1 MVKFGV
7 NQSVERKEDFRLIT
21 GTGQYTD
28 DISLEG
34 QLYGYMLRS
43 PVAHARLLSIDV
55 EAARQAP
62 GVVDIILGRELKAD
76 NANQLPCMIPLKNR
90 DGSNRAD
97 PGHPVLATE
106 KVCHVGDNIAFI
118 IAESLVQAKDAA
130 ELVEVDFDELD
141 AVVDTATANNGSQPL
156 VHDDVPNNV
165 AFDWAQGNEDAVRD
179 AFAKAA
185 HVTEIE
191 LVNNR
196 VVVNSMEPRGLIAD
210 WDAEA
215 GKMTVRMGT
224 QGGWVLRSLLA
235 NAILHIPEEKI
246 RVITPDVGGA
256 FGMKLF
262 FYSECAVAVW
272 ASRKL
277 GRPIKWIGERSDA
290 FLSDTQGRDHVTR
303 AAIALDTDHK
313 VIALKVETNAN
324 IGAYHSTFG
333 PMIPTMA
340 AVKVMPGVY
349 DIPNFHYHCIGVF
362 TNTVPVDAY
371 RGAGRPE
378 AIYIIER
385 LMDKAARE
393 LGLTQAE
400 IRRRNFIPVSA
411 IPYKTATG
419 CLYDS
424 GEFERLMDRALEVSD
439 WNGFDAREKQSA
451 ARGKRR
457 GIGMCYY
464 IEATAGN
471 PTETA
476 TIRFTEDDRVT
487 VAVGTQSSGQGHSTA
502 YAQIVAERL
511 GVPFEKIEIIQG
523 DTDKIRTGGGTGGS
537 RSLTAQGPAI
547 HAASDEVIRKGKEL
561 AGHFLEAATVDI
573 EFSADAGD
581 FSIAGT
587 DRRIGIMELAHR
599 ARGLGELPENLAEG
613 LDTEASF
620 TVDAFTYP
628 NGCHIAEIEVD
639 DLTGQT
645 EVVRYVIVDDF
656 GTIVNPAL
664 VRNQVIGGVGQGIGQ
679 ALTEHTVYGDNGQLL
694 TGSFMDY
701 GIPRADNIPL
711 DLHYETIEVPCT
723 MNPMGVKGC
732 GEAGCIGAPPAIMNA
747 LIDALSDLGVPH
759 LDMPATPGR
768 VWEAIREASARAS

>member
-28 DISLEG
+28 DITLEG

-43 PVAHARLLSIDV
+43 PVAHARLLSVDV
-55 EAARQAP
+55 EEARAAP
-62 GVVDIILGRELKAD
+62 GVVDIILGSELEAD

-97 PGHPVLATE
+97 PGHPVLATD
-106 KVCHVGDNIAFI
+106 KLCYVGDNIAFV
-118 IAESLVQAKDAA
+118 IAESLAQAKDAA
-130 ELVEVDFDELD
+130 ELIQIDFDEID
-141 AVVDTATANNGSQPL
+141 AVVDTGTAHQDGNAIL
-156 VHDDVPNNV
+156 HETAANNV
-165 AFDWAQGNEDAVRD
+165 AFDWGQGDEKAVAS
-179 AFAKAA
+179 AFEGAA

-191 LVNNR
+191 LINNR

-210 WDAEA
+210 WDAEE
-215 GKMTVRMGT
+215 GKMTLRMGT
-224 QGGWVLRSLLA
+224 QGGWVLRALLA
-235 NAILHIPEEKI
+235 NAILHLPEEKI
-246 RVITPDVGGA
+246 RIITPDVGGA

-262 FYSECAVAVW
+262 FYSECAAAVW

-303 AAIALDTDHK
+303 AAIAFDANHK
-313 VIALKVETNAN
+313 AVGLKVETKAN
-324 IGAYHSTFG
+324 LGAYLSTFG

-340 AVKVMPGVY
+340 MVKVMPGVY
-349 DIPNFHYHCIGVF
+349 DIPNFYYQCTGVF

-385 LMDKAARE
+385 LMDRAARE
-393 LGLTQAE
+393 LGLSQAD

-419 CLYDS
+419 CVYDS
-424 GEFERLMDRALEVSD
+424 GEFERIMDRALEVSGWD
-439 WNGFDAREKQSA
+439 DFSARRADSA
-451 ARGKRR
+451 LDGKRR

-476 TIRFTEDDRVT
+476 TIRFTDEDRVT
-487 VAVGTQSSGQGHSTA
+487 VAVGTQSTGQGHSTA

-511 GVPFEKIEIIQG
+511 GVPFENIDIIQG
-523 DTDKIRTGGGTGGS
+523 DTEKIKTGGGTGGS
-537 RSLTAQGPAI
+537 RSLTTQGPAI

-561 AGHFLEAATVDI
+561 AGHFLETAAVDI
-573 EFSADAGD
+573 EFSADEGE
-581 FSIAGT
+581 FTIVGT
-587 DRRIGIMELAHR
+587 DRKIGIMELAHR
-599 ARGLGELPENLAEG
+599 ARGLGQLPENLAEG

-620 TVDAFTYP
+620 TVEAFTYP
-628 NGCHIAEIEVD
+628 NGCHIAEVEVD
-639 DLTGQT
+639 DLTGQV
-645 EVVRYVIVDDF
+645 EVVRYIIVDDF

-679 ALTEHTVYGDNGQLL
+679 ALTEYTVYGEDGQLL

-701 GIPRADNIPL
+701 GMPRADNIPL

-732 GEAGCIGAPPAIMNA
+732 GEAGCIGAPPAIINGI
-747 LIDALSDLGVPH
+747 IDALHELGVDH
-759 LDMPATPGR
+759 IDMPATPRR
-768 VWEAIREASARAS
+768 VWDAIRQAS

>member
-28 DISLEG
+28 DITLDG

-43 PVAHARLLSIDV
+43 PVAHARLLSVDV
-55 EAARQAP
+55 EEARAAP
-62 GVVDIILGRELKAD
+62 GVVDIILGSELEAD

-90 DGSNRAD
+90 DGSSRAD

-106 KVCHVGDNIAFI
+106 KLCYVGDNIAFV
-118 IAESLVQAKDAA
+118 IAESLTQAKDAA
-130 ELVEVDFDELD
+130 ELIQIDFDELA
-141 AVVDTATANNGSQPL
+141 AVVDTGTAHDGNQAV
-156 VHDDVPNNV
+156 VHEAAANNV
-165 AFDWAQGNEDAVRD
+165 AFDWGQGDEKGVAS
-179 AFAKAA
+179 AFETAA
-185 HVTEIE
+185 HITEIE
-191 LVNNR
+191 LINNR

-210 WDAEA
+210 WDAEE
-215 GKMTVRMGT
+215 GKMTLRMGT
-224 QGGWVLRSLLA
+224 QGGWVLRALLA
-235 NAILHIPEEKI
+235 NSILHLPEEKI
-246 RVITPDVGGA
+246 RIITPDVGGA

-262 FYSECAVAVW
+262 FYSECAAAVW

-303 AAIALDTDHK
+303 AAIAFDANHK
-313 VIALKVETNAN
+313 AVGLKVETSAN
-324 IGAYHSTFG
+324 LGAYLSTFG

-340 AVKVMPGVY
+340 MVKVMPGVY
-349 DIPNFHYHCIGVF
+349 DIPNFYYQCTGVF

-385 LMDKAARE
+385 LMDRAARE
-393 LGLTQAE
+393 LGLSQAD

-419 CLYDS
+419 CVYDS
-424 GEFERLMDRALEVSD
+424 GEFERIMDRALEVSGWD
-439 WNGFDAREKQSA
+439 DFSARKADSA
-451 ARGKRR
+451 RGGKRR

-464 IEATAGN
+464 IEATAGH

-476 TIRFTEDDRVT
+476 TIRFTDEDRVT
-487 VAVGTQSSGQGHSTA
+487 VAVGTQSTGQGHSTA

-511 GVPFEKIEIIQG
+511 GVPFENIDIIQG
-523 DTDKIRTGGGTGGS
+523 DTEKIKTGGGTGGS
-537 RSLTAQGPAI
+537 RSLTTQGPAI

-561 AGHFLEAATVDI
+561 AGHFLETAAVDI
-573 EFSADAGD
+573 EFSADEGE
-581 FSIAGT
+581 FTIVGT
-587 DRRIGIMELAHR
+587 DRKIGIMELAHR
-599 ARGLGELPENLAEG
+599 ARGLGQLPENLAEG

-620 TVDAFTYP
+620 TVEAFTYP
-628 NGCHIAEIEVD
+628 NGCHIAEVEVD
-639 DLTGQT
+639 DLTGQV
-645 EVVRYVIVDDF
+645 EVVRYIIVDDF

-679 ALTEHTVYGDNGQLL
+679 ALTEYTVYGEDGQLL

-701 GIPRADNIPL
+701 GMPRADNIPL

-732 GEAGCIGAPPAIMNA
+732 GEAGCIGAPPAIINGI
-747 LIDALSDLGVPH
+747 IDALHELGVDH
-759 LDMPATPGR
+759 IDMPATPRR
-768 VWEAIREASARAS
+768 VWDAIRQAS